1 MTAADALQGR
11 RPEWGAGRRW
21 QGNYLASVQENA
33 NTAGY
38 VQSLSHLRA
47 KDRFQKV
54 SSLTH
59 SSTFIGSITHSLS
72 LIHSLQGLSI

>member
-59 SSTFIGSITHSLS
+59 SSTFIG
-72 LIHSLQGLSI
+72 